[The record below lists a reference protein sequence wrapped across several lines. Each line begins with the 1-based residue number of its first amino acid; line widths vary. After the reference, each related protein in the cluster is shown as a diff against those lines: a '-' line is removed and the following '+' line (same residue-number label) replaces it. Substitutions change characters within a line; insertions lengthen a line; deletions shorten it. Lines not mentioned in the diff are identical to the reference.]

1 MLSLTKKQILIIVVV
16 SLIPLLLTALV
27 ISLSM
32 RNMEEDFSRL
42 KKDYSEEINEER
54 REEVRLNYLSEKGWQ
69 LKSAQDTM
77 LERTCGLP
85 ENYTLILTGSAT
97 REAPPNP
104 MSGNYLYRLENLSA
118 SFNTSELYLNGEGA
132 GTFLGTFEIRGVFS
146 FSGNISARVEGVGY
160 LLSEGSPLAGELLQ
174 NVSGY
179 VEGQLGTHLW
189 SLYSPIPD
197 AFIMGGGELNI
208 EGSVYGHVS
217 GDVDLEGFTGYILS
231 TNPLSLPEAVDL
243 SPRLQSVCKTAQE
256 LAASNVLPTG
266 EAELLF
272 PSQGGLLPLNLTR
285 PYFVTLLTG
294 LDEWNSQ
301 PHGGFILP
309 PSYLYPTSTWYIL
322 ANITSSEGLPPI
334 AFKLS
339 CENLCRYMERNLPPR
354 YRALPEEPLD
364 YYSDRG
370 YTLKRTV
377 ELSANISCSLMESGN
392 DSIWI
397 VHTNTSIRGSHLVTE
412 ISEEELEGVLPPP
425 GTRFTWR
432 LEEVFESE
440 WDTMKRVRLYIIVGI
455 ILSAALLMVFS
466 FFAGR
471 RLTQPLTHLI
481 EGTRGVEK
489 KLKELKEEDVVRKG
503 VRIEPLQKNETLSTG
518 DELEE
523 LVDGIN
529 SVIEALNSAFSSLS
543 KATAD
548 REKALRSLRKSYRA
562 LLETARGLEKNE
574 EEMNRFLANISH
586 ELRTPLHIMIGRLE
600 LLKKKGPEEL
610 DRFVEVFSR
619 NLKRLQLLL
628 EDLMAVSMIE
638 TGRIALQRRE
648 VDLVEITREVVE
660 VMREDAGRKRMAIL
674 ESYEGEVWCS
684 VDPGRIQ
691 AAIRNVL
698 DNAIKFSPE
707 GSKVRVEVRG
717 GERWAVVVVEDSG
730 PGIPRRELKRVF
742 RRFYQVDSSS
752 RRREGGM
759 GMGLY
764 LVKNIIE
771 MHRGR
776 VTIESREGKGTRVEI
791 FLPRG
796 EHEKYTYR

>member
-1 MLSLTKKQILIIVVV
+1 
-16 SLIPLLLTALV
+16 
-27 ISLSM
+27 
-32 RNMEEDFSRL
+32 
-42 KKDYSEEINEER
+42 
-54 REEVRLNYLSEKGWQ
+54 
-69 LKSAQDTM
+69 
-77 LERTCGLP
+77 
-85 ENYTLILTGSAT
+85 
-97 REAPPNP
+97 
-104 MSGNYLYRLENLSA
+104 
-118 SFNTSELYLNGEGA
+118 
-132 GTFLGTFEIRGVFS
+132 
-146 FSGNISARVEGVGY
+146 
-160 LLSEGSPLAGELLQ
+160 
-174 NVSGY
+174 
-179 VEGQLGTHLW
+179 
-189 SLYSPIPD
+189 
-197 AFIMGGGELNI
+197 
-208 EGSVYGHVS
+208 
-217 GDVDLEGFTGYILS
+217 
-231 TNPLSLPEAVDL
+231 
-243 SPRLQSVCKTAQE
+243 
-256 LAASNVLPTG
+256 
-266 EAELLF
+266 
-272 PSQGGLLPLNLTR
+272 
-285 PYFVTLLTG
+285 
-294 LDEWNSQ
+294 
-301 PHGGFILP
+301 
-309 PSYLYPTSTWYIL
+309 
-322 ANITSSEGLPPI
+322 
-334 AFKLS
+334 
-339 CENLCRYMERNLPPR
+339 
-354 YRALPEEPLD
+354 
-364 YYSDRG
+364 
-370 YTLKRTV
+370 
-377 ELSANISCSLMESGN
+377 
-392 DSIWI
+392 
-397 VHTNTSIRGSHLVTE
+397 
-412 ISEEELEGVLPPP
+412 
-425 GTRFTWR
+425 
-432 LEEVFESE
+432 
-440 WDTMKRVRLYIIVGI
+440 
-455 ILSAALLMVFS
+455 
-466 FFAGR
+466 
-471 RLTQPLTHLI
+471 
-481 EGTRGVEK
+481 VEK